1 MMPNEGE
8 MSSIKNEWNKLIPD
22 WDADDVMFDSVGKRQ
37 LNFNDYYY
45 GY

>member
-8 MSSIKNEWNKLIPD
+8 MMSIKNEWNKLLPD
-22 WDADDVMFDSVGKRQ
+22 VNSDKNLFKSSGEEQ
-37 LNFNDYYY
+37 TIYNDYYY